1 MGCPRCETKTKQV
14 LYCHY
19 RRPLLIEEQ
28 YITTTYIEL
37 ITLTYINKQTR
48 KERMRRRK
56 KRQHLYS
63 YTKIKIYSKHISL
76 RKLLRLVLHIN
87 VILYT
92 FKLTATI

>member
-48 KERMRRRK
+48 KERIRRK
-56 KRQHLYS
+56 KKDNTYIAIPKLR
-63 YTKIKIYSKHISL
+63 YTASTS
-76 RKLLRLVLHIN
+76 
-87 VILYT
+87 
-92 FKLTATI
+92 A